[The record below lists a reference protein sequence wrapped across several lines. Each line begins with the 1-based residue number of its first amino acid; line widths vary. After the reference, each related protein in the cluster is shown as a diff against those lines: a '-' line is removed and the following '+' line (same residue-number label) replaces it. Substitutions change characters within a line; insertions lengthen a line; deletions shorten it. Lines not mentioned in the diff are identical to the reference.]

1 MFSNK
6 KLNELKAL
14 DTNKVA
20 SYLTTGLRGIAALA
34 EYAAYSVAYVIVKA
48 ADNETADLS
57 SLDLFVTSCKIE
69 EDIALYLSDSLR
81 GIWDFV
87 IRVKDAYDTDMYAAF
102 LLFNEGNDQYDFG
115 STPESI
121 LKLAIRLLDI
131 KENDNV
137 ADFCDGKGSFI
148 RECFISH
155 PEVYYHGFE
164 IALELKS
171 ISHMRADIL
180 GGNIDIS
187 HQDVNRIDFA
197 PIYDK
202 IFSDGPLAMKMLTN
216 RNTSTVRFLEDN
228 ILISKKMVSL
238 YWMLNIAIINT
249 LKEGGKAVTITN
261 TGSLFRSDEKT
272 IRRYFVDNG
281 YIDTIILLPTGMYET
296 HKASLALIVL
306 GTNNNGIRLVDA
318 NNIYTKGRRYNT
330 FSNENIDEII
340 SLCSKDGS
348 ISKYVSINDIKDKE
362 YNLDPH
368 NYFESDVEIADGV
381 EFNTVIKNITRGTQL
396 RAAQLDQLASEIPT
410 NYQYLMLS
418 DIQSGQIS
426 KELRYLTGIE
436 DNLTKYCIKNN
447 SLIISKSGTPIKNAV
462 ATIEKDKKVL
472 ATGNLYV
479 IELDE
484 SKANPYFIKA
494 FLDSDIGSASL
505 KSISAGAVIPNI
517 SVEALKNMIIPLPSM
532 KIQNEIANNYLATI
546 DEINYLRSKLSKAE
560 AHLTTVYTEGR

>member
-6 KLNELKAL
+6 KLNELKTL
-14 DTNKVA
+14 DTSKVA
-20 SYLTTGLRGIAALA
+20 SYLINGLRGITASA

-48 ADNETADLS
+48 AENETADLS

-102 LLFNEGNDQYDFG
+102 LLFNEGSDQYDFG

-131 KENDNV
+131 KDNDNV

-148 RECFISH
+148 RECFIAH
-155 PEVYYHGFE
+155 PEVYYHGFD

-171 ISHMRADIL
+171 ISHMRANIL
-180 GGNIDIS
+180 GGNIDII
-187 HQDVNRIDFA
+187 HQDVNRIDFI

-228 ILISKKMVSL
+228 ILNNKKMVSL

-261 TGSLFRSDEKT
+261 TGSLFRADEKT

-281 YIDTIILLPTGMYET
+281 YIDTIILLPTGMYES
-296 HKASLALIVL
+296 HRVSLALVVL
-306 GTNNNGIRLVDA
+306 GKKNNGIRLVDA
-318 NNIYTKGRRYNT
+318 SNIYTKGRRYNT
-330 FSNENIDEII
+330 LSDENLNEII
-340 SLCSKDGS
+340 NLCSSDNV
-348 ISKYVSINDIKDKE
+348 ISKYVTIDDIKDKD
-362 YNLDPH
+362 YNLYPH
-368 NYFESDVEIADGV
+368 SHFEADVEIADGV
-381 EFNTVIKNITRGTQL
+381 KFNTVIKNITRGAQL
-396 RAAQLDQLASEIPT
+396 KAAQFDQLTSEKPT
-410 NYQYLMLS
+410 KYQYLMLS
-418 DIQSGQIS
+418 DIQKGQIS
-426 KELRYLTGIE
+426 KDLKYLSYIE

-462 ATIEKDKKVL
+462 ATIEEDKKVL

-479 IELDE
+479 IELNE
-484 SKANPYFIKA
+484 SKVNPYFIKA

-532 KIQNEIANNYLATI
+532 EIQNEIANNYLATL

-560 AHLTTVYTEGR
+560 ARLTTVYNEGR